1 MRQPAFSF
9 VIAILCSTV
18 IAAQTPATRA
28 FVPERFYNTF
38 SGAHP
43 PAITIKPGERI
54 VTKTIDAGG
63 TDWNGK
69 QVAQGPNPQTGPFF
83 VEGAEPGDMLVVT
96 FLKMETNRTT
106 AYSGGALAP
115 YTVTP
120 GSILNRTER
129 QAPRANWIIDKA
141 RGVARLDNNDI
152 GGLELKTRPML
163 GCVGVAPARK
173 EAIATSTPGAFGG
186 NMDYAG
192 LNQGVKVMLPV
203 NEPGALLFIGDG
215 HALQGEGEVVGTGL
229 ETSMDVEFSVQ
240 VVKKSPIQWPRLEN
254 DTHVMVLGSERS
266 LIEALQQATSEMHRW
281 LMQDYGMSER
291 GASLLMGQALEYEVA
306 NVVDPRFTMV
316 AKIRKATLAP
326 LKK

>member
-1 MRQPAFSF
+1 M
-9 VIAILCSTV
+9 
-18 IAAQTPATRA
+18 
-28 FVPERFYNTF
+28 
-38 SGAHP
+38 
-43 PAITIKPGERI
+43 
-54 VTKTIDAGG
+54 
-63 TDWNGK
+63 
-69 QVAQGPNPQTGPFF
+69 
-83 VEGAEPGDMLVVT
+83 
-96 FLKMETNRTT
+96 
-106 AYSGGALAP
+106 
-115 YTVTP
+115 
-120 GSILNRTER
+120 
-129 QAPRANWIIDKA
+129 
-141 RGVARLDNNDI
+141 
-152 GGLELKTRPML
+152 RPML

-192 LNQGVKVMLPV
+192 MNQGVKVMLPV

-266 LIEALQQATSEMHRW
+266 LIEALAAGDQRNAPLADAGLW
-281 LMQDYGMSER
+281 LSER

-316 AKIRKATLAP
+316 AKMRKSVLAG
-326 LKK
+326 LKR